1 MVVSGPHHEEM
12 RMVAV
17 VGRVI
22 TVIDFMVVLSVVT
35 LYDDDDGND
44 NMTNG
49 SDIRITMV

>member
-1 MVVSGPHHEEM
+1 VVVSGPHHEEMVM

-35 LYDDDDGND
+35 LYDDGGND
-44 NMTNG
+44 NMTN
-49 SDIRITMV
+49 DIVI